1 MTDPTQ
7 NALSLHESGALFVHV
22 RVLLGIITGLGLTHL
37 LRNFADLMDRPAK
50 RVYWVH
56 LGWALYVFLYVL
68 HFWWWEFQLSLLNP
82 WSFNVYMFIT
92 AYALLLYLLCAFT
105 FPASMTDHPGYREH
119 YYSRKHWFFGLLAL
133 IFLVDMWDTWIKGA
147 EHFHDFGIEY
157 PVRNITHLLLCIV
170 AIKVRSPAFHGTF
183 VLCAL
188 AYQVS
193 WILRA
198 FEFIG

>member
-1 MTDPTQ
+1 M
-7 NALSLHESGALFVHV
+7 A
-22 RVLLGIITGLGLTHL
+22 
-37 LRNFADLMDRPAK
+37 
-50 RVYWVH
+50 
-56 LGWALYVFLYVL
+56 
-68 HFWWWEFQLSLLNP
+68 
-82 WSFNVYMFIT
+82 
-92 AYALLLYLLCAFT
+92 
-105 FPASMTDHPGYREH
+105 DHPGYREH

-170 AIKVRSPAFHGTF
+170 AIMVRSPAFHGTF